1 MAVKYDVF
9 VGHSTKDKAVA
20 RPPAERLRKDG
31 LKVPSNFGFAQ
42 PGMSAN
48 AFGSDW
54 AHLEAGTFRF
64 RDPLN
69 QERRFIPVR
78 FDDAPSKVPSRDS
91 FISTDAR
98 RACCD
103 GAHLT
108 DFTPLQADKLHGSQ

>member
-1 MAVKYDVF
+1 
-9 VGHSTKDKAVA
+9 
-20 RPPAERLRKDG
+20 
-31 LKVPSNFGFAQ
+31 
-42 PGMSAN
+42 MSAS
-48 AFGSDW
+48 AFGSEW
-54 AHLEAGTFRF
+54 AQLEAGTFRF

-69 QERRFIPVR
+69 KDRRFIPVR

-108 DFTPLQADKLHGSQ
+108 DFTPFQADKLHGSQ